1 MVSARAF
8 VGWYNGLP
16 ENREVSTLGGAP
28 LLLPA
33 GVRSIPEVLESKVKA
48 VRSKLRR
55 CETSMTEAGQLRRA
69 VGLGERGWGRVD
81 CLRVGQ
87 PEGPAGPDLRCLQ
100 MRLA

>member
-1 MVSARAF
+1 M
-8 VGWYNGLP
+8 
-16 ENREVSTLGGAP
+16 
-28 LLLPA
+28 LLPA
-33 GVRSIPEVLESKVKA
+33 GVRSIPEVLESEVKA

-69 VGLGERGWGRVD
+69 VGLGERTV
-81 CLRVGQ
+81 LSKVGQ